1 MRETLLSILIAL
13 TSPTAFGLVC
23 NTDHQQSELSE
34 RLAADQNAREA
45 VADGNS
51 DRADFRHVLGVDAN
65 NRMWLEHL
73 LLTCQQWPRADDV
86 GNQAAKGAWMIAL
99 HADMDPA
106 FQEMAARHMR
116 EAVLA
121 GEAKP
126 RRYAGLVDR
135 ARRNQGEEQEFGTDF
150 EAGDDTVEFHPI
162 RDPGSVDE
170 RRQAI
175 GLPPLCNEL
184 CRVDVTPGVV
194 PNGADVDT
202 TDCGRC

>member
-1 MRETLLSILIAL
+1 MQRTLSFVLLVMS
-13 TSPTAFGLVC
+13 SPTALGLVC
-23 NTDHQQSELSE
+23 SPDYQRAELSE

-135 ARRNQGEEQEFGTDF
+135 AQRNQGEEQEFGTDF

-170 RRQAI
+170 RRQTI
-175 GLPPLCNEL
+175 GLPPICNEL
-184 CRVDVTPGVV
+184 CRVDASSGVV
-194 PNGADVDT
+194 PNGTDVDAS
-202 TDCGRC
+202 DCDRC